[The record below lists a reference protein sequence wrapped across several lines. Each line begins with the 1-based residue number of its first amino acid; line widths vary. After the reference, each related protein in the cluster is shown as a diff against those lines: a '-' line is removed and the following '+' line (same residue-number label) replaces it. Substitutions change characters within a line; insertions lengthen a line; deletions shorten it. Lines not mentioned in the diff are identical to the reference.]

1 MTYTYKLAKRLAMMH
16 VSGMLPAFLLAAC
29 SAGSSALT
37 GPEAAAMSAS
47 SKQHH
52 TPTLQSISLSPTSAT
67 LAAGGT
73 QQFSISSRST
83 GGNFGTVSVTYSA
96 TGGTITSS
104 GAYTAGSAAGTYQ
117 VVAALTDG
125 SMADTATVAISA
137 VGTSSSTSSGTA
149 VSPSPASSVT
159 APSCSTFVYTRVVG
173 VSSSSA
179 LSSAVTN
186 ARPGDLIQLAA
197 GTYTIGQQRLVTSG
211 TATAPIMMC
220 GPRSAVI
227 QQGSVSSGGFEL
239 AIRADYWI
247 LSGFTVANSQ
257 QGIAIEGGSYNV
269 IDGVEVR
276 NVGQEA
282 VQIHGLSTHNVV
294 RNSYL
299 HDTGKYV
306 AQYGEA
312 VYIGAAPTQWCTWS
326 SCGPDRSDDNQVIA
340 DSIGPNIGSDP
351 IDIKAGTSGTLVQDN
366 FLDGSGMG
374 NLCSDHNWC
383 GGLAIINGQNAVFR
397 GNSGVNP
404 PLHGFSVQSDGG
416 AAAYPAS
423 GNVFESNNVDLGSA
437 TGYGFL
443 IGTGVTSTV
452 YCASNSTNGNSVV
465 RGAGLSNVACTQ

>member
-1 MTYTYKLAKRLAMMH
+1 MTYTYKLAKRLAMVH
-16 VSGMLPAFLLAAC
+16 VSGMLTALLLAAC

-47 SKQHH
+47 NKLHH
-52 TPTLQSISLSPTSAT
+52 SPTLQSISLSPASAT
-67 LAAGGT
+67 LAPGST

-83 GGNFGTVSVTYSA
+83 GGNVGAVSVTYSA
-96 TGGTITSS
+96 TGGTVSS
-104 GAYTAGSAAGTYQ
+104 GGAYTAGATAGTYR

-125 SMADTATVAISA
+125 SMADTSVVTIS
-137 VGTSSSTSSGTA
+137 VLGTASSTSSGAA
-149 VSPSPASSVT
+149 VSSPA
-159 APSCSTFVYTRVVG
+159 CSTYAFTRLVN
-173 VSSSSA
+173 VSSASQ
-179 LSSAVTN
+179 LTSAVTN

-197 GTYTIGQQRLVTSG
+197 GTYTVGQQKLVTSG

-227 QQGSVSSGGFEL
+227 QSGSVSSGGFEL
-239 AIRADYWI
+239 AVRADYWT
-247 LSGFTVANSQ
+247 LSGFTVASSQ

-326 SCGPDRSDDNQVIA
+326 SCGPDRSDNNQVIA

-351 IDIKAGTSGTLVQDN
+351 IDIKAGTTGTLVQDN
-366 FLDGSGMG
+366 FIDGSGMG

-383 GGLAIINGQNAVFR
+383 GGLAIINGQNALFR
-397 GNSGVNP
+397 GNTGVNP

-416 AAAYPAS
+416 AAAYPAT
-423 GNVFESNNVDLGSA
+423 GNVFQSNDLDLGSA

-443 IGTGVTSTV
+443 IGSGVTSTV
-452 YCASNSTNGNSVV
+452 YCASNSSYGNSVV
-465 RGAGLSNVACTQ
+465 HGAGLTNTACAQ

>member
-1 MTYTYKLAKRLAMMH
+1 MTYTYKIAKRLAMAH
-16 VSGMLPAFLLAAC
+16 LPGMLAAFLLAAC
-29 SAGSSALT
+29 SAGSSPLT
-37 GPEAAAMSAS
+37 GPEAAAMNTS
-47 SKQHH
+47 SKLHH
-52 TPTLQSISLSPTSAT
+52 SPTLQSISLSPTSAT
-67 LAAGGT
+67 LAPGST
-73 QQFSISSRST
+73 QQFSISSHST
-83 GGNFGTVSVTYSA
+83 GGSVGTVTVTYSA

-104 GAYTAGSAAGTYQ
+104 GAYTAGSTAGTYR
-117 VVAALTDG
+117 VIAALTDG

-137 VGTSSSTSSGTA
+137 VGTSSSTSSGIA
-149 VSPSPASSVT
+149 VSSLTCSSY
-159 APSCSTFVYTRVVG
+159 AFTRLVS
-173 VSSSSA
+173 VSSASQ
-179 LSSAVTN
+179 LTGAVTN

-197 GTYTIGQQRLVTSG
+197 GTYTVGQQRLVTSG

-227 QQGSVSSGGFEL
+227 QSGSVSSGGFEL
-239 AIRADYWI
+239 AIRADYWT
-247 LSGFTVANSQ
+247 LSGFTVASSQ

-326 SCGPDRSDDNQVIA
+326 SCGPDRSDNNQVIA

-351 IDIKAGTSGTLVQDN
+351 IDIKAGTTGTVVQDN
-366 FLDGSGMG
+366 FFDGSGMG

-397 GNSGVNP
+397 GNTGVNP

-416 AAAYPAS
+416 AAAYPAT
-423 GNVFESNNVDLGSA
+423 GNVFESNNIDLGSA

-443 IGTGVTSTV
+443 IGTGATSMV
-452 YCASNSTNGNSVV
+452 YCSGNTSYGNSVV
-465 RGAGLSNVACTQ
+465 HGAGLTNITCTQ